1 MCFIDLEAQA
11 SVDHQANGVNVTQTK
26 TIPAKTKLDPKSLP
40 PEPMAKRKAPSTLEP
55 EHTKKP
61 RASSE
66 ITEELAESFSSKT
79 GSSEVMEQQVVQART
94 DLDTKPVEA
103 EASRYKQLQQEMR
116 HLAKSS
122 EKWHNKYCKVAG
134 ELDEL
139 QAQQSSRNSGTGVIY
154 QNDHKERM
162 ETQKKQMVER
172 FKKQHLAYQ
181 KKIDELRLKQA
192 SVLKDK
198 DANTEKKIKDI
209 RERYDKRIL
218 AAQDKT
224 KEAKDELAENRKKMA
239 ELKKELKTEQEE
251 EINKFKPSHSIT
263 VKEKDQAIKA
273 LTADKTALVDTVER
287 HKKNVDL
294 CEQAINGLTSDKEAL
309 EIIIEQYA
317 SEKITLSDEIR
328 LQTKDIATI
337 LAQKEEGEKRA
348 EPSFGAE
355 VVAWEDRLKHEGKRS
370 VLQCKDAKG
379 LADRVVEQ
387 QRANHSVITACRDNN
402 IRTPNSKVREL
413 EAAVVELKAVIA
425 GHTIRIATLKTGDG
439 KTKSMTTVDE
449 DGIPSAETTD
459 IKMKQELE
467 SANAVSFKDSG
478 AAATSH
484 STTKSMS
491 GRRSEGLAVNGADEV
506 LADNCHVHEF
516 GRS

>member
-11 SVDHQANGVNVTQTK
+11 SVDHQANRVNVTQTK

-66 ITEELAESFSSKT
+66 ITEELVEYVSSKT
-79 GSSEVMEQQVVQART
+79 GSSEVMEQQVAQART

-103 EASRYKQLQQEMR
+103 EASRYEQLQQEMR

-139 QAQQSSRNSGTGVIY
+139 QAQQSSRNSGTGVSKRIE
-154 QNDHKERM
+154 QSIKDDHKERM
-162 ETQKKQMVER
+162 ETQKK
-172 FKKQHLAYQ
+172 
-181 KKIDELRLKQA
+181 LKQA

-209 RERYDKRIL
+209 RERCDKRIL

-239 ELKKELKTEQEE
+239 ELQKE
-251 EINKFKPSHSIT
+251 
-263 VKEKDQAIKA
+263 
-273 LTADKTALVDTVER
+273 
-287 HKKNVDL
+287 
-294 CEQAINGLTSDKEAL
+294 
-309 EIIIEQYA
+309 
-317 SEKITLSDEIR
+317 
-328 LQTKDIATI
+328 LQTKNIATI

-348 EPSFGAE
+348 EPRFGAE
-355 VVAWEDRLKHEGKRS
+355 VVAWEDRMKHEGKRS

-379 LADRVVEQ
+379 LADRVVAQ
-387 QRANHSVITACRDNN
+387 QRANHSVMTACRDNN

-439 KTKSMTTVDE
+439 KSKSMTTGHE
-449 DGIPSAETTD
+449 DGIPSAETTN

-467 SANAVSFKDSG
+467 LANTVSVKDSG
-478 AAATSH
+478 AAVTSH

-506 LADNCHVHEF
+506 LAGNCHVHEF
-516 GRS
+516 GSS

>member
-1 MCFIDLEAQA
+1 MSFIDLEAQA
-11 SVDHQANGVNVTQTK
+11 SVDHQADRVNVTQTK
-26 TIPAKTKLDPKSLP
+26 TISAKTRLDPKSLP

-66 ITEELAESFSSKT
+66 ITEESAESVSSKT
-79 GSSEVMEQQVVQART
+79 GSSEVMEQQVAQART
-94 DLDTKPVEA
+94 DLDTKHVEVEA
-103 EASRYKQLQQEMR
+103 SKYEQLQQEMR
-116 HLAKSS
+116 HLAKKS
-122 EKWHNKYCKVAG
+122 ENCQDKYCKVAG
-134 ELDEL
+134 ELDKL
-139 QAQQSSRNSGTGVIY
+139 QAQQSSQVSGTGVSKRIE
-154 QNDHKERM
+154 QSVKDDHKERM

-209 RERYDKRIL
+209 GERYDKRIL

-239 ELKKELKTEQEE
+239 ERKKELKTEQQE

-273 LTADKTALVDTVER
+273 LTADKTAL
-287 HKKNVDL
+287 
-294 CEQAINGLTSDKEAL
+294 AISGLTSDKEAL
-309 EIIIEQYA
+309 EMVIEQYV
-317 SEKITLSDEIR
+317 SEKIIMSDEIR
-328 LQTKDIATI
+328 LQTKNIATI
-337 LAQKEEGEKRA
+337 LAQKEEGEKRT
-348 EPSFGAE
+348 EPA
-355 VVAWEDRLKHEGKRS
+355 R
-370 VLQCKDAKG
+370 
-379 LADRVVEQ
+379 
-387 QRANHSVITACRDNN
+387 VITACRDNN
-402 IRTPNSKVREL
+402 IRTPNSKVCEL
-413 EAAVVELKAVIA
+413 AAVVELKAVIA
-425 GHTIRIATLKTGDG
+425 GHTIPIATLKTGDG
-439 KTKSMTTVDE
+439 KSKSMMTVDE

-459 IKMKQELE
+459 IKTKQELE

-478 AAATSH
+478 AAATSY
-484 STTKSMS
+484 STTKCMS
-491 GRRSEGLAVNGADEV
+491 GRRSEGLAVNRADEV
-506 LADNCHVHEF
+506 LAGNGHVHEF

>member
-1 MCFIDLEAQA
+1 MSFTDLEAQA
-11 SVDHQANGVNVTQTK
+11 SIDHQADRVNVTQTK
-26 TIPAKTKLDPKSLP
+26 TISAKTRLDPKSLP

-66 ITEELAESFSSKT
+66 ITEELAESVSSKT
-79 GSSEVMEQQVVQART
+79 GSSEVMEQQVAQART
-94 DLDTKPVEA
+94 DLDTKHVEVEA
-103 EASRYKQLQQEMR
+103 SKYEQLQQEMR

-122 EKWHNKYCKVAG
+122 EKCQDKYCKVAG
-134 ELDEL
+134 ELDKL
-139 QAQQSSRNSGTGVIY
+139 QAQQSSQVSGTGVSKRIE
-154 QNDHKERM
+154 QSIKDDHKERM
-162 ETQKKQMVER
+162 EAQKKQMVER

-192 SVLKDK
+192 SIVKDK
-198 DANTEKKIKDI
+198 EANTEKKIKDI

-239 ELKKELKTEQEE
+239 ELKKELKTEQQE

-273 LTADKTALVDTVER
+273 LTADKTALVETVAR

-294 CEQAINGLTSDKEAL
+294 CEQAISGLTSEKEAL
-309 EIIIEQYA
+309 EMVIEQYV
-317 SEKITLSDEIR
+317 SEKIIMSDEIR
-328 LQTKDIATI
+328 LQTKNIATI

-348 EPSFGAE
+348 EPRFGAE
-355 VVAWEDRLKHEGKRS
+355 VVAWEDELKHEGKRS

-379 LADRVVEQ
+379 LADRVVAQ

-425 GHTIRIATLKTGDG
+425 GHTIRIATVKTGDG
-439 KTKSMTTVDE
+439 KSKNMTTVDE
-449 DGIPSAETTD
+449 HGIPSAEMTT
-459 IKMKQELE
+459 
-467 SANAVSFKDSG
+467 SRWS
-478 AAATSH
+478 
-484 STTKSMS
+484 KS
-491 GRRSEGLAVNGADEV
+491 
-506 LADNCHVHEF
+506 
-516 GRS
+516 